1 MLAATPVA
9 PAARGGASACAF
21 RPGIPALD
29 AFPRDLWARMA
40 ARLYRQSRF
49 DLFSYGDPAGHP
61 PLRRAI
67 AEYLRAARGVN
78 CSWEQVI
85 VTSGSQQALDLAARV
100 LLDPGDTA
108 WVEDP
113 GYFGARGA
121 WTAAGLRC
129 VPVPVDADGLS
140 VAQGEVLAPQARM
153 AYVSP
158 SHQYPLGVTMSLK
171 RRMALL
177 NWARRRSAWIAED
190 DYDSEFRYAGRPLA
204 ALQGL
209 DTNGRVIYIGTFS
222 KVLFPALRLGYM
234 VAPAGAVDAFAA
246 ARALADRH
254 PPGPS
259 QALVAEFLAGGHFA
273 RHVRRMRTL
282 YAERQAALL
291 AAARREWAGLL
302 EVAPADA
309 GMHLVAWLPK
319 GSSDGDASRR
329 AAEAGVSAP
338 PLSAYYHD
346 SAAAR
351 PGLLLGYPCVNGR
364 RIQEGARRLAAAMI
378 N

>member
-1 MLAATPVA
+1 MLATTPVA
-9 PAARGGASACAF
+9 PVARGGVSACAF

-29 AFPRDLWARMA
+29 AFPRDLWARIA
-40 ARLYRQSRF
+40 ARQCRQSKP
-49 DLFSYGDPAGHP
+49 DIFSYGDPAGYP

-78 CSWEQVI
+78 CTWEQVI

-113 GYFGARGA
+113 GYFGVRGA
-121 WTAAGLRC
+121 WTAAGVHC
-129 VPVPVDADGLS
+129 APVPVDAEGLN
-140 VAQGEVLAPQARM
+140 VAQGELSAPRARM
-153 AYVSP
+153 VYVSP
-158 SHQYPLGVTMSLK
+158 SHQYPLGVTMSLA

-177 NWARRRSAWIAED
+177 AWARRRSAWIAED

-209 DTNGRVIYIGTFS
+209 DTGGRVIYIGTFS

-234 VAPAGAVDAFAA
+234 VAPAGTVDAFAA

-259 QALVAEFLAGGHFA
+259 QALVAEFLMEGHFA

-282 YAERQAALL
+282 YAERQAALVS
-291 AAARREWAGLL
+291 AARREWDGLL
-302 EVAPADA
+302 EVSPADA
-309 GMHLVAWLPK
+309 GMHLVAWLAK
-319 GSSDGDASRR
+319 GANDRGVSNR
-329 AAEAGVSAP
+329 AAAAGVSAP
-338 PLSAYYHD
+338 PLSAYCH
-346 SAAAR
+346 SVVAR
-351 PGLLLGYPCVNGR
+351 PALLLGYAAINAR
-364 RIQEGARRLAAAMI
+364 KIQEGARRLTGAMI